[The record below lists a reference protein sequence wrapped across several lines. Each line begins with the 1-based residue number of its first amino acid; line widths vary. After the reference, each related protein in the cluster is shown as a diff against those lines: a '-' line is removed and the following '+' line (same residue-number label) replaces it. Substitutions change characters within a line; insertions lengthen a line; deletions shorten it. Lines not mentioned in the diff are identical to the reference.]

1 MAKTLTKKQRLAIEL
16 LTSGKGMS
24 YKQIAEEVDVNPTT
38 LWRWRNEHEFAT
50 FQEELKRLNDERW
63 EATVDAA
70 REAAVKLCKE
80 GNQKMVQFVLQNA
93 GYNPTTKVEADVNS
107 KEYVITIDEEVQK

>member
-1 MAKTLTKKQRLAIEL
+1 MAKTLNQKQKLAIEL

-24 YKQIAEEVDVNPTT
+24 YKEIAAEVGIDVKQ
-38 LWRWRNEHEFAT
+38 LWRWRNEPAFSL
-50 FQEELKRLNDERW
+50 FQEELQRVNDARW

-80 GNQKMVQFVLQNA
+80 GKSEFVKFVLQNV
-93 GYNPTTKVEADVNS
+93 GYNPTQKVEADINTDI
-107 KEYVITIDEEVQK
+107 VINIED